1 MDDFEKRAL
10 RSKRKILEENVQI
23 DDDVISSLK
32 RSGALGDKEIEKIQ
46 DRKGNHDR
54 VGKLFELLFASDVT
68 SAFDS
73 LCAAITPQASWL
85 SRDLQTDVQAD
96 RGNIKIDDE
105 IWQEASAIIH
115 RKFAMNKRISDAD
128 RDEMKQLLATKLQ
141 LSGDEWRKQ
150 ARLMHDEQART
161 AAELRQRDHDL
172 RAIDNLLTSFLRD
185 HDRQLTTYAHD
196 MRTTRDILMDA
207 KSTEEDTDG
216 GVRARL
222 ADLCKRMSLF
232 LSDYELAMQNRRLC
246 FQLLGVNNFDGD
258 STYDALRHRLS
269 RDAAQLER
277 ARDELRDSEH
287 KYAQLRLMFSGAT
300 NEDEDSDDDEVK
312 KNNSDSSSSSARDR
326 LLLEKEI
333 RDLREETN
341 TLRKQLQQ
349 ISDKHPPRIEID
361 SVQDAPSASP
371 SDVMRS
377 GSFGSGSPLGSSP
390 KTNSAGISR
399 TTGQRVGS
407 PKTVSTQSQPRNG
420 SPKTVTS
427 KRNHQHGRPRTN
439 SIL

>member
-1 MDDFEKRAL
+1 
-10 RSKRKILEENVQI
+10 
-23 DDDVISSLK
+23 
-32 RSGALGDKEIEKIQ
+32 
-46 DRKGNHDR
+46 
-54 VGKLFELLFASDVT
+54 
-68 SAFDS
+68 
-73 LCAAITPQASWL
+73 
-85 SRDLQTDVQAD
+85 
-96 RGNIKIDDE
+96 
-105 IWQEASAIIH
+105 
-115 RKFAMNKRISDAD
+115 
-128 RDEMKQLLATKLQ
+128 
-141 LSGDEWRKQ
+141 
-150 ARLMHDEQART
+150 
-161 AAELRQRDHDL
+161 
-172 RAIDNLLTSFLRD
+172 
-185 HDRQLTTYAHD
+185 
-196 MRTTRDILMDA
+196 
-207 KSTEEDTDG
+207 
-216 GVRARL
+216 
-222 ADLCKRMSLF
+222 MSLF

-300 NEDEDSDDDEVK
+300 NEDEEVDEVK

-371 SDVMRS
+371 SDVVRS
-377 GSFGSGSPLGSSP
+377 GSFGSGSPTGSSS